1 MEPLEQTVSYI
12 KSTCLIIIGI
22 DPGKSGGIRAYD
34 GKNMTNV
41 QSCPSDPTGMANS
54 LKGIIKDLNIDTVGK
69 DVTQV
74 IIEHVHAFPSDGRSS
89 VFKFGTNYGMWL
101 GICAS
106 LELDVTTVPPQVW
119 MKKYGELPK
128 EKQERKRYLKMLALS
143 YFQELKVTLK
153 TADAILIAKY
163 GFEELGRD

>member
-1 MEPLEQTVSYI
+1 MSKIT
-12 KSTCLIIIGI
+12 IGI
-22 DPGKSGGIRAYD
+22 DPGKSGGICAYD

-41 QSCPSDPTGMANS
+41 QACPSDPTGMANS
-54 LKGIIKDLNIDTVGK
+54 LKGIIKDLNIDTIGK
-69 DVTQV
+69 DATQV

>member
-1 MEPLEQTVSYI
+1 MN
-12 KSTCLIIIGI
+12 KIIIGI
-22 DPGKSGGIRAYD
+22 DPGKSGGICAYD

-106 LELDVTTVPPQVW
+106 LELDVITVPPQVW

>member
-1 MEPLEQTVSYI
+1 MI
-12 KSTCLIIIGI
+12 KMSKITIGI
-22 DPGKSGGIRAYD
+22 DPGKSGGICAYD
-34 GKNMTNV
+34 GKNMRNV
-41 QSCPSDPTGMANS
+41 QACPSDPTGMANS
-54 LKGIIKDLNIDTVGK
+54 LKGIIRDFDIDTIGK
-69 DVTQV
+69 DATQV

-106 LELDVTTVPPQVW
+106 LDLDVTTVTPQVW

-128 EKQERKRYLKMLALS
+128 EKQERKRYLKILALS

>member
-1 MEPLEQTVSYI
+1 MSKIT
-12 KSTCLIIIGI
+12 IGI
-22 DPGKSGGIRAYD
+22 DPGKSGGICVYD

-41 QSCPSDPTGMANS
+41 QACPSDPTGMANS
-54 LKGIIKDLNIDTVGK
+54 VREIIEKYSINSMGK
-69 DVTQV
+69 VASQV

-89 VFKFGTNYGMWL
+89 VFKFGTNYGTWL

-106 LELDVTTVPPQVW
+106 NNLDVTTVPPQVW
-119 MKKYGELPK
+119 MKKYGDLPR
-128 EKQERKRYLKMLALS
+128 EKQERKRYLKMIASS

>member
-1 MEPLEQTVSYI
+1 MNKIT
-12 KSTCLIIIGI
+12 IGI
-22 DPGKSGGIRAYD
+22 DPGKSGGICAYD
-34 GKNMTNV
+34 GKNMANV
-41 QSCPSDPTGMANS
+41 QACPSDPRGMANS
-54 LKGIIKDLNIDTVGK
+54 LREIIRDFDIETIGK
-69 DVTQV
+69 ETAQV

-106 LELDVTTVPPQVW
+106 NELDVTKVTPQVW
-119 MKKYGELPK
+119 MRKYGELPK
-128 EKQERKRYLKMLALS
+128 EKQERKRYLKTVALS
-143 YFQELKVTLK
+143 YFPDLKITLK

>member
-1 MEPLEQTVSYI
+1 MSKIT
-12 KSTCLIIIGI
+12 IGI
-22 DPGKSGGIRAYD
+22 DPGKSGGICAYD
-34 GKNMTNV
+34 GKKMRNV
-41 QSCPSDPTGMANS
+41 QACPSDPRGMANS
-54 LKGIIKDLNIDTVGK
+54 LREIIRDFDIEGLGK
-69 DVTQV
+69 DSVQV

-106 LELDVTTVPPQVW
+106 YDLDVTTVPPQVW

-143 YFQELKVTLK
+143 YFQDLKITLK